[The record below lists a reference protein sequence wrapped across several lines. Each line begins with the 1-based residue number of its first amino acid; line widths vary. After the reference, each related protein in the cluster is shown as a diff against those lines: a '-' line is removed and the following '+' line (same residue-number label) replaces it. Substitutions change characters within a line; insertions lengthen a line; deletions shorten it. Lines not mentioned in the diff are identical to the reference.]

1 MQMRLK
7 LFHEAKAPLANGH
20 RRDTLLL
27 LSDEEFEN
35 NHGFIQ
41 WAFPT
46 PTPSK
51 NPTDA
56 PVLDL
61 GSAIYLSE
69 DKDFVIFIEN
79 MTARF
84 LEFLKRNDHW
94 KRKYNHNHLRISRAL
109 ESIRILHSYELSD
122 WFLKIVLQFSEE
134 AHGMMSD
141 THRHWQSHISQ
152 SHDRVAGAFVG
163 LAIGDAMGAPVEFC
177 SRGTFVPVTH
187 YRSGGKFQLPAGAW
201 TDDTAMALGLAQSL
215 ILEKGFEPRSVL
227 QNFSD
232 WMEHGHYTSTGT
244 CVGVGQNTLR
254 TLGDFRRTG
263 ALRAVPFGK
272 KNDGNGSLM
281 RLAPIPCFYT
291 SDDELVMNIAREQ
304 SLITHA
310 SEIAAEACQFLALLL
325 SYLIRGED
333 YIVAKRRTLE
343 KEWSYP
349 LLSSV
354 DLDYKGF
361 SDAGIKSGGYVLETL
376 QAAIWAVENGTDFK
390 SIVLNAV
397 NLGDDADTTAAVA
410 GQIAGAIYGY
420 AGAERDLKTDLLK
433 ERELYVT
440 SQFLGN
446 QTNEK

>member
-1 MQMRLK
+1 MGLESAQRGCGDRSDPK
-7 LFHEAKAPLANGH
+7 
-20 RRDTLLL
+20 RRRRSKFGDLL
-27 LSDEEFEN
+27 
-35 NHGFIQ
+35 
-41 WAFPT
+41 
-46 PTPSK
+46 
-51 NPTDA
+51 
-56 PVLDL
+56 
-61 GSAIYLSE
+61 
-69 DKDFVIFIEN
+69 
-79 MTARF
+79 
-84 LEFLKRNDHW
+84 
-94 KRKYNHNHLRISRAL
+94 HLRGRRNGKWADKKVGPPIASQPKYACTSLCLGGPTQSRQ
-109 ESIRILHSYELSD
+109 LSSKPVSPSVGNTC
-122 WFLKIVLQFSEE
+122 FARQRF
-134 AHGMMSD
+134 
-141 THRHWQSHISQ
+141 R
-152 SHDRVAGAFVG
+152 RV
-163 LAIGDAMGAPVEFC
+163 

-291 SDDELVMNIAREQ
+291 SDDELVVNIAREQ

-397 NLGDDADTTAAVA
+397 NLGDDADTTAFE
-410 GQIAGAIYGY
+410 G
-420 AGAERDLKTDLLK
+420 T
-433 ERELYVT
+433 
-440 SQFLGN
+440 
-446 QTNEK
+446 